1 MTRPAP
7 PVDPRGYSDLVADTT
22 RLAQL
27 LSPWRPPE
35 GGTDLGGALVAL
47 FAGMADQVLQRLNAV
62 PERDFLAF
70 LELLGVE
77 PLPPR
82 AAQVPLTFS
91 PPAGSAT
98 PGLVP
103 AGTPVAAPGQ
113 PPVRF
118 FTERDLVVSPAVL
131 TAAVVLDPVADR
143 RADVTAAATGASDE
157 AWPAFAGNSL
167 IPHALY
173 VAHDEFAVLPRP
185 RILGVT
191 VTFADA
197 AGRDAFAVP
206 NVEWARWDGAA
217 WQPLPQPPPGG
228 SPVGD
233 TGWAVSLGDIG
244 VPEPVPVAGR
254 TARWLRAR
262 LTKALGTV
270 PGVDRAVVHGVTV
283 TADVTDVARVAPTA
297 GFTGAVPVDLAG
309 DAFPFGEQPRF
320 TDTFTLG
327 SDVFGRA
334 GAEATLDVTISSG
347 LPVPPTPSDDLVLVW
362 EVGGSDGWVPVGR
375 SGPGVAPP
383 RGAGF
388 ADGTSALTTSGT
400 LRFTVPPTGGP
411 VVLNGVSGWWLRA
424 RIAAGNYGH
433 GASYQPAADP
443 SRPPVLVPATYAPPA
458 VSGLLVSWRFHGE
471 EPSGALAT
479 VDGDDAEDRTGLT
492 APFPAFHAVPADRP
506 ALHLGF
512 DRPFPNRPVLLH
524 VQVDAAADPDGGAA
538 APVPLVWEY
547 AAAAGWADLGAVD
560 ETRGLSRSGPVGF
573 IGPADLVPTPMFG
586 RTLCW
591 LRVRPAVP
599 GPVPSPRLRRIL
611 LNTVPATAAVPAADE
626 VLGVSDGSPGQRFR
640 TTRTP
645 VLNGERVD
653 VLTAGEWRTW
663 ERTPDLAG
671 SGPLDRHYVLDR
683 EHGEVLFGDG
693 RHGAVPPTGSPVR
706 ATYRSGGGSA
716 GNQPAGAVTQLEVA
730 LAGVDRVVN
739 HEPAAGGADTEPL
752 ERVRVRGPV
761 ALRHGGR
768 AVAAEDYPDLAV
780 AASPDV
786 ARALAVPVPVNPL
799 DVPWIVPVPVDP
811 GGSGPATSGVPS
823 PVASVLCRAPA
834 GDVAGHRP
842 PAAGRVAVVVVPESD
857 DPRPAPS
864 RQLLDEV
871 ADALRL
877 RSPAVLGAAGL
888 TVTGPEWIELT
899 VRVTVAA
906 TDLAAAGSLPGAVTT
921 ALDRYLH
928 PLHGGPEGTG
938 WVFGRAPH
946 RSDLLALLIGLPGI
960 DHVVALDMQESP
972 SRAGLDRE
980 QLARTLVWSG
990 RHAVAVVPSGQ
1001 TP

>member
-7 PVDPRGYSDLVADTT
+7 PVDPRGYADLVADTT

-35 GGTDLGGALVAL
+35 GGADLGGALIAL
-47 FAGMADQVLQRLNAV
+47 FAGMAEQVLQRLNAV

-98 PGLVP
+98 PGFVP
-103 AGTPVAAPGQ
+103 GGTPVAAPGQ

-131 TAAVVLDPVADR
+131 TAAVVLDAVADR
-143 RADVTAAATGASDE
+143 RADVTAAATGASDQ

-167 IPHALY
+167 VPHALH
-173 VAHDEFAVLPRP
+173 VAHDGFALLPRP
-185 RILGVT
+185 RALGVT

-197 AGRDAFAVP
+197 AARDAFAAASP
-206 NVEWARWDGAA
+206 EWECWDGAA
-217 WQPLPQPPPGG
+217 WRPVPPVDR
-228 SPVGD
+228 SPAGD
-233 TGWAVSLGDIG
+233 TGWAVSFGDID
-244 VPEPVPVAGR
+244 VPEPVQVAGR

-262 LTKALGTV
+262 LTGALGTV
-270 PGVDRAVVHGVTV
+270 PGVDRAMVRGVTV
-283 TADVTDVARVAPTA
+283 TADVPVAAPTA
-297 GFTGAVPVDLAG
+297 PTAAFSGAVPVDLAG

-327 SDVFGRA
+327 SDVLGRA
-334 GAEATLDVTISSG
+334 GAEATLNVTISDG
-347 LPVPPTPSDDLVLVW
+347 LPVPPAASPELVLVW
-362 EVGGSDGWVPVGR
+362 EVGGADGWVPIGS
-375 SGPGVAPP
+375 SGPGAPTP
-383 RGAGF
+383 RGGEF
-388 ADGTSALTTSGT
+388 TDGTSALTATGT

-433 GASYQPAADP
+433 GASYQVAADP
-443 SRPPVLVPATYAPPA
+443 RQPPVLVPATYAPPA
-458 VSGLLVSWRFHGE
+458 VSGVLVGWRFHGV
-471 EPSGALAT
+471 EPGQAVAT
-479 VDGDDAEDRTGLT
+479 LDGDDAEDRTGVT
-492 APFPAFHAVPADRP
+492 APFPAFHAVPGDRP

-524 VQVDAAADPDGGAA
+524 VQVDAAAADPGGGAIA
-538 APVPLVWEY
+538 APLIWEY
-547 AAAAGWADLGAVD
+547 TGASGWADVGAVD

-573 IGPADLVPTPMFG
+573 VGPADLVPTTLFG

-591 LRVRPAVP
+591 LRVRPAVA

-611 LNTVPATAAVPAADE
+611 LNTVPASAAVPAADE
-626 VLGVSDGSPGQRFR
+626 ILGVSDGAAGQRFR

-645 VLNGERVD
+645 VLDGERVE
-653 VLTAGEWRTW
+653 VLTAGEWRPW
-663 ERTPDLAG
+663 ERTPDFAA

-683 EHGEVLFGDG
+683 ELGQVLFGDG
-693 RHGAVPPTGSPVR
+693 RHGAVPPTGSTVR

-739 HEPAAGGADTEPL
+739 HEPAAGGADTEPV
-752 ERVRVRGPV
+752 ERVRIRGPV

-786 ARALAVPVPVNPL
+786 ARAVAVPVPVNPL
-799 DVPWIVPVPVDP
+799 DVPWIIPVPVAH
-811 GGSGPATSGVPS
+811 GGGGHGPVGAPELAGG
-823 PVASVLCRAPA
+823 SVLCTAPA
-834 GDVAGHRP
+834 GDVATHRP

-857 DPRPAPS
+857 DPRPTPS
-864 RQLLDEV
+864 QQLLDEV
-871 ADALRL
+871 ADGLRL
-877 RSPAVLGAAGL
+877 RCPAVLGGSGL

-906 TDLAAAGSLPGAVTT
+906 SDLGAAGSLPGAVDT
-921 ALDRYLH
+921 ALSRYLH

-946 RSDLLALLIGLPGI
+946 RSDLLALLNALPGI
-960 DHVVALDMQESP
+960 DHVVALDMQENP
-972 SRAGLDRE
+972 SRTGLDRE

-990 RHAVAVVPSGQ
+990 RHTVTVVPAGE